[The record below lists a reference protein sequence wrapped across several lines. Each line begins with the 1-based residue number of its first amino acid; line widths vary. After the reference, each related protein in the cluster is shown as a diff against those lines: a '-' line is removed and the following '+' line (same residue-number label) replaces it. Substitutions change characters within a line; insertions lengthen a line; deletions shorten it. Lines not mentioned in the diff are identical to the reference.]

1 MKCRSPRPVM
11 RFRFFGIGV
20 KRRPP
25 FANFAKGGPPRMPV
39 LITSRYYLKVVT
51 SKIIRGEGI
60 KRDPPAGVTLP
71 GELEEMTAVKYQMNR
86 KPSSLLRV
94 LIATVGFFIS
104 VACFGRQKTSS
115 PPDVT

>member
-25 FANFAKGGPPRMPV
+25 FANFAKGRLPRMPV

-51 SKIIRGEGI
+51 SKIIHGEGT
-60 KRDPPAGVTLP
+60 KRDPPARLTTAIPIFHDRSSRSSNTGCFCGHNSYWEAAN
-71 GELEEMTAVKYQMNR
+71 GEK
-86 KPSSLLRV
+86 
-94 LIATVGFFIS
+94 
-104 VACFGRQKTSS
+104 
-115 PPDVT
+115 